1 MADEE
6 RDALD
11 RLLDEGLAAYANRE
25 PRAGL
30 ESRIL
35 YRVRSERAP
44 RRFFVLRWALP
55 VAAAVCLAAAVAYW
69 SHRAPA
75 PVPPPVTETAATVPA
90 PAPLEAAKPE
100 PPPRPARRNA
110 PPRAPLPKR
119 PEFPTPTPLTSEE
132 RALLAI
138 YRVAPELAL
147 EVLGESAESEMEPN
161 GIEEV
166 NQQLTPGSGS
176 E

>member
-35 YRVRSERAP
+35 YRVRGERAP
-44 RRFFVLRWALP
+44 RGFPLLRWALP
-55 VAAAVCLAAAVAYW
+55 VAAAACLAAAVVYW
-69 SHRAPA
+69 SHRAPEPAPPPRIAESAATIPARA
-75 PVPPPVTETAATVPA
+75 PVEV
-90 PAPLEAAKPE
+90 AKPE

-110 PPRAPLPKR
+110 PRRTLPKR

-147 EVLGESAESEMEPN
+147 EVLGERAESEMEPN